1 MMESEFSTQL
11 QSQVFQILSSND
23 NDPME
28 VVFSHFFSPDQ
39 SQKSQALLFLECSK
53 KFYPDLL
60 FIKLCFLVRCGPNVD
75 TRSNAIRILRFLR
88 VCDLWP
94 KLRETAKSTLKGHL
108 LAYLNEENSMLVL
121 RMFCAVVA
129 ETVCEIYNGGNQW
142 PELLEF
148 LLTSLGKT
156 SNDRFQEIALLV
168 LAKFPRDFRSVI
180 CDVLKDSV
188 QVLHSSFLDGLA
200 SASPD
205 VQVASFGA
213 VVTLMPLFSEPS
225 NPGLFHDLLRAMM
238 VGIFTLL
245 RSSQDSYA
253 FMAFKEL
260 ITLVSEGHQL
270 LKPYISDMV
279 LDMLQIAENSALNEE
294 MHCYALRLVI
304 ILTER
309 KDFKHIILSL
319 PYQTMVRIFFVPMK
333 MLLCIKEDMA
343 GNELKGEEYGSTEK
357 TNVYNF
363 GLGCLYHLSVT
374 LGENKV
380 LPITSELLPLYL
392 ESPEWQKRHAGI
404 TFLALIAK
412 AFSFETMEYMD
423 DSLGIVLEKIMKLFQ
438 DSQFQVRLAAFN
450 FMVIPTIFI
459 QMLQLFYHSRLLP
472 AFVTALDTEQ
482 NDTVKEHAASAMLYF
497 LKNTLPDSFFWYP
510 DSDTVIRKLL
520 VLLQGDVTPKQKSI
534 LLSTVNIVAERCATM
549 ALEYYVNYLP
559 ILLEACSDENSE
571 VKEEATRGIRI
582 LAESGSLQFKPFIN
596 GILSKLSILMQHPN
610 QPLLENAKAN
620 DIAVSALGR
629 ICICHRDSID
639 ASKLVPVWLSLLPL
653 KNDLSEAKIMHEQLC
668 LMVSRSD
675 NDLFGPGNQNLV
687 KIIAV
692 FVEVIDKGNR
702 LATPETVKKMSH
714 LLREFG
720 MAIPRSSWDLMLLS
734 LNAQQQQLLLSMI
747 TIS

>member
-75 TRSNAIRILRFLR
+75 TRSNSIRILRFLR

-168 LAKFPRDFRSVI
+168 LANFPRDFRSVI

-333 MLLCIKEDMA
+333 MLLCVKEDMK

-380 LPITSELLPLYL
+380 LSITSELLPLYL

-423 DSLGIVLEKIMKLFQ
+423 DSLEIVLEKIMKLFQ

-482 NDTVKEHAASAMLYF
+482 NDTVK
-497 LKNTLPDSFFWYP
+497 
-510 DSDTVIRKLL
+510 
-520 VLLQGDVTPKQKSI
+520 GDVTPKQKSI

-549 ALEYYVNYLP
+549 ALKYYVNYLP